1 MVAQDVRESLSLD
14 RVIFVPARRS
24 PFKSEGGSA
33 SAEHRLAMVERAID
47 GDPDFEVSRLELDR
61 PEPSWTID
69 TLRALLSQHPKAQL
83 TLIMGV
89 DQWRS
94 FSDWK
99 DPLEIAGMARIAVF
113 ARDGE
118 EPGGYPGGEVVPIS
132 VGVRR
137 LDLSSTELRERLG
150 SGDSIRY
157 LVPDS
162 VRGYIRAHRLYGVDE
177 VKPTSA
183 ET

>member
-33 SAEHRLAMVERAID
+33 PAEDRLAMVEAAVD

-61 PEPSWTID
+61 PEPSWTVD
-69 TLRALLSQHPKAQL
+69 TLRALLARHPKARL

-99 DPLEIAGMARIAVF
+99 DPLEIAGLARIAVF

-118 EPGGYPGGEVVPIS
+118 DPGEFPGGQVVPIS
-132 VGVRR
+132 VAVRR
-137 LDLSSTELRERLG
+137 LDLSSTELRKRLG
-150 SGDSIRY
+150 TGDSIRY
-157 LVPDS
+157 LVPES
-162 VRGYIRAHRLYGVDE
+162 VRTYIRDHRLYGVDE
-177 VKPTSA
+177 VKRTSS

>member
-33 SAEHRLAMVERAID
+33 PAEARLAMVTAAID

-61 PEPSWTID
+61 PEPSWTVD
-69 TLRALLSQHPKAQL
+69 TLRALRLEHPEARF
-83 TLIMGV
+83 TLMMGV

-99 DPLEIAGMARIAVF
+99 DPLEIAAMARIAVF

-118 EPGGYPGGEVVPIS
+118 QPGEFPGAKVVPDV

-137 LDLSSTELRERLG
+137 LDLSSTELRERLRA
-150 SGDSIRY
+150 GDSIRY
-157 LVPDS
+157 LVPES
-162 VRGYIRAHRLYGVDE
+162 VRACIRANRLYGVDGAQ
-177 VKPTSA
+177 SA
-183 ET
+183 SLDP